1 MQSRAQLTFYLCTS
15 LRCWLWRTGAYKCNC
30 SDAEA
35 NSWHGRSSAAVGKQ
49 QAASKAPATTAKVAL
64 IAPSAVL
71 ISPLQAATANTELAQ
86 MPSGT
91 LVAAAQPQQAVA
103 VPTPIAA
110 AAPATAVAQHVGSAL
125 KVSKP
130 FRSTATPSGFGTG
143 LGTGPSSNKRQVVRA
158 PVLLQPGS
166 AEDLAARPDRESI
179 GGTQG
184 AITGLT
190 HLALQ
195 KHNQDLHL
203 RTGSADHSAVSGL
216 DTQQMALQASFS
228 RLTCDHQQSCS
239 AHCIDP
245 SAEPLL
251 VACSAHLVVICKHC

>member
-1 MQSRAQLTFYLCTS
+1 M
-15 LRCWLWRTGAYKCNC
+15 CNC

-35 NSWHGRSSAAVGKQ
+35 NSWHGKISAVGKQ
-49 QAASKAPATTAKVAL
+49 QADSRALGDTAKVAL
-64 IAPSAVL
+64 VVPSAVL
-71 ISPLQAATANTELAQ
+71 ISPLQGTTANAVLGQ

-91 LVAAAQPQQAVA
+91 PVATAQPEKAAA
-103 VPTPIAA
+103 VPMPATA
-110 AAPATAVAQHVGSAL
+110 AAPAAAVAQHLGSAL

-130 FRSTATPSGFGTG
+130 FRSTATPSGLGTG
-143 LGTGPSSNKRQVVRA
+143 LGTGPSSNKRQVVRD
-158 PVLLQPGS
+158 PVLLQPDS

-216 DTQQMALQASFS
+216 DTQQMALQASFPS
-228 RLTCDHQQSCS
+228 HLIS
-239 AHCIDP
+239 AKLC
-245 SAEPLL
+245 LL
-251 VACSAHLVVICKHC
+251 SLH

>member
-1 MQSRAQLTFYLCTS
+1 M
-15 LRCWLWRTGAYKCNC
+15 
-30 SDAEA
+30 
-35 NSWHGRSSAAVGKQ
+35 
-49 QAASKAPATTAKVAL
+49 
-64 IAPSAVL
+64 
-71 ISPLQAATANTELAQ
+71 
-86 MPSGT
+86 
-91 LVAAAQPQQAVA
+91 AAAQAQQAVA
-103 VPTPIAA
+103 LPMPIAA
-110 AAPATAVAQHVGSAL
+110 AAPASAVAHHLGSAL

-130 FRSTATPSGFGTG
+130 FRSTATPSGLGTG
-143 LGTGPSSNKRQVVRA
+143 LATGPSANKRQVLRE
-158 PVLLQPGS
+158 PVLLQPDS

-228 RLTCDHQQSCS
+228 HLNLIKSKVVPAVTALTLVQS
-239 AHCIDP
+239 P
-245 SAEPLL
+245 Y
-251 VACSAHLVVICKHC
+251 